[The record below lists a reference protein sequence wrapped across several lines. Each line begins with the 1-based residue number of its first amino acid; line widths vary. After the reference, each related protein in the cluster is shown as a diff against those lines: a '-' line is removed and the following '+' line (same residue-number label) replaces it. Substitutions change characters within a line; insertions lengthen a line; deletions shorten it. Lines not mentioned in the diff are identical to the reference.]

1 MRMRTGAR
9 AAQSRA
15 SAAASQQS
23 ERLQGRKSF
32 TQPVTACKQQIDYG
46 TYHLSFQEVLLAL
59 GKGAAVSALFAYI
72 FYRSMLAFGFML
84 PLCCGILIWRERR
97 QRLKRRKR
105 MLAQQFKEAMV
116 ILAASLSAGYAV
128 ENAMAVSLEELR
140 LLYGERGLIVREFSG
155 MVQQIRTNRNVEQV
169 LAEFAGR
176 SGLEDVQNL
185 AEVLGIGK
193 RTGGDLGS
201 IMRHTA
207 EVIRD
212 KMQVKEEIIT
222 LTTSRQFEQK
232 IMNMIPFFII
242 VYVEGS
248 SPGFFDQMYCTGMG
262 RVLMTM
268 CLILYLTAF
277 WLSERILDIEV

>member
-1 MRMRTGAR
+1 
-9 AAQSRA
+9 
-15 SAAASQQS
+15 
-23 ERLQGRKSF
+23 
-32 TQPVTACKQQIDYG
+32 
-46 TYHLSFQEVLLAL
+46 
-59 GKGAAVSALFAYI
+59 
-72 FYRSMLAFGFML
+72 
-84 PLCCGILIWRERR
+84 
-97 QRLKRRKR
+97 
-105 MLAQQFKEAMV
+105 
-116 ILAASLSAGYAV
+116 
-128 ENAMAVSLEELR
+128 MAVSLEELR
-140 LLYGERGLIVREFSG
+140 LLYGEQGLIVREFSG

-242 VYVEGS
+242 GS
-248 SPGFFDQMYCTGMG
+248 LLFCLVFVDPGRWIPGMEQLG
-262 RVLMTM
+262 RLF
-268 CLILYLTAF
+268 LPYYYLRCF
-277 WLSERILDIEV
+277 